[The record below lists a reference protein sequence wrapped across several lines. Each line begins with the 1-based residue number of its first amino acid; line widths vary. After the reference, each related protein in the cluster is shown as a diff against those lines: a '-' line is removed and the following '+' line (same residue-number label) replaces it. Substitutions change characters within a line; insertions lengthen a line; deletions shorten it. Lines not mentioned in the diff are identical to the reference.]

1 MTSRTRQGQ
10 TALLPSTFDATSV
23 LTIYVVLL
31 LAIPSPMIVGALG
44 SAGAPSTLLAIGAM
58 FWWMWF
64 HVHRTYPLARAYQPV
79 RAAALAWLIVM
90 LVVYVYAMSSPIP
103 GDEISPA
110 DSGMLKL
117 AGLTGVLLVANDGI
131 VNLDRFR
138 TVLRRLVI
146 GVGLIA
152 LFGLFQY
159 VTKQLWVDRL
169 QIPGL
174 SAGTADWFLSVRNG
188 IVRPS
193 GLSTSPIEYG
203 VVLSMAL
210 PLAIA
215 FAIVSPGRRWIYR
228 LALCAISLAILL
240 SISRSALLCSAVG
253 VVVLASSWSA
263 SARLKAVVFAAIAAI
278 VVYLASPGV
287 LGTITQMFTGASDDP
302 SILSRTGSFDIAQA
316 FISTSPLLGRG
327 FGTFLPRY
335 WILDNGYLG
344 MLIEGGIVGFLYLVF
359 LIVTALVAGRQARR
373 LARSEFDRSLAQAI
387 VASVAAGASGLAFFD
402 TFAFPQTAGT
412 FFLILGLAGAAL
424 RLNLPSGRNEQPVLE
439 DASILLPGL
448 RSAGATRSVA
458 YAGR

>member
-1 MTSRTRQGQ
+1 MTYRT
-10 TALLPSTFDATSV
+10 LPLQQPLHPYAFDATSV
-23 LTIYVVLL
+23 LTVYVVLL
-31 LAIPSPMIVGALG
+31 LAIPSPMTVGALG
-44 SAGAPSTLLAIGAM
+44 SAGSPSTILAVGAL

-64 HVHRTYPLARAYQPV
+64 HVHRTRPLVREHQPV
-79 RAAALAWLIVM
+79 RAAALAWLTVM
-90 LVVYVYAMSSPIP
+90 LVVYVNAMSSAIP

-110 DSGMLKL
+110 DSGLLKL
-117 AGLTGVLLVANDGI
+117 AGWTGILLVANDGI

-138 TVLRRLVI
+138 TLLRRLVI
-146 GVGLIA
+146 GVGLVG

-169 QIPGL
+169 HIPGL

-203 VVLSMAL
+203 VVLSMVF
-210 PLAIA
+210 PLAMV
-215 FAIVSPGRRWIYR
+215 FAMGGPGRRWIYR

-263 SARLKAVVFAAIAAI
+263 SARLKAMAFAGVAAI

-287 LGTITQMFTGASDDP
+287 LSTIIQMFTGASDDP
-302 SILSRTGSFDIAQA
+302 SVLSRTGSFDIAEA
-316 FISTSPLLGRG
+316 FINTSPLLGRG

-344 MLIEGGIVGFLYLVF
+344 MLIEAGIIGCLYLVF
-359 LIVTALVAGRQARR
+359 LIITAMWAGRQARR
-373 LARSEFDRSLAQAI
+373 LARSEFDRSVAQAI
-387 VASVAAGASGLAFFD
+387 VAAIAAGASGLAFFD

-412 FFLILGLAGAAL
+412 FFLIIGMAGAAL
-424 RLNLPSGRNEQPVLE
+424 RLNLRRGLDEQPVLE
-439 DASILLPGL
+439 DASIFLPGL
-448 RSAGATRSVA
+448 RSDEPTRRVA
-458 YAGR
+458 PARR